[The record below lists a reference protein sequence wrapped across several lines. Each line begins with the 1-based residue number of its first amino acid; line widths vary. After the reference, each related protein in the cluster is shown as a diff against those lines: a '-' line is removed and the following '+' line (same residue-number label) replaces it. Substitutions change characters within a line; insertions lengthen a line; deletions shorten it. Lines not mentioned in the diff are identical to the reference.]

1 MMEIAVYGL
10 PVRMP
15 HWSFGVRYIYQLI
28 QRHMGHSRLF
38 EVVFPG
44 NPGHAYLAESNGLAE
59 NILVTAHVLGHADFS
74 RNNLLFRRCQ
84 EQVSERIVEHAAN
97 HARQIS
103 QAIETH
109 GAQRVEAA
117 LDAALALE
125 QHVDIDQPLRRER
138 YPEYLEDPKAL
149 VDDEFRKRF
158 AALEPAAAGSAV
170 EAKKRAPVPPH
181 PERDLLWFVANY
193 APEMESWERD
203 IFLAVREESFYFYP
217 VFATQIM
224 NEGWASYWHARL
236 LREADFMPQQAY
248 LDAIKCHSDVVRPVA
263 AEQQV
268 ALNINPYHLG
278 FAMWEKIVAKD
289 GLEAA
294 RHIMEQDDDFG
305 FVRNHLTRELAEELG
320 LFRYSAR
327 SDGQIKVLETDLTA
341 LHEAVLAPK
350 YNFGAPIVSALH
362 VRNDGTLELG
372 HDSGVDGRGLDLER
386 SRKVLDYLQQ
396 ALAPADRAHHR
407 EPGGIGAR
415 ADRSLGFAL
424 LRCGTGG
431 GTASPQSSSSCE
443 VTIDTGSLAGKL
455 PRAPHRADPGSS
467 ARSRAGAPRLRDQP
481 DQPDRRDQRD
491 RSWSLLGGESQARR
505 GAPGR
510 AMVPLALDL
519 PHAAAIPG
527 VRAGGQRVAAPPTD
541 HGRPRA

>member
-1 MMEIAVYGL
+1 MSDDWQSYVRRIEDLARGSGLKFHRVDFESVPDSFMMEIAVYGL

-28 QRHMGHSRLF
+28 QRHMGNSRLF

-44 NPGHAYLAESNGLAE
+44 NPGHAYLADSNGVAE

-84 EQVSERIVEHAAN
+84 EQVSEHIVEHAAH
-97 HARQIS
+97 HARQIG
-103 QAIETH
+103 QAIEAY

-125 QHVDIDQPLRRER
+125 QHIDIDQSLRRPG
-138 YPEYLEDPKAL
+138 YPEYAEEPKAL
-149 VDDEFRKRF
+149 ADDKFRKRF
-158 AALEPAAAGSAV
+158 AALDPAAAGSTTVAV
-170 EAKKRAPVPPH
+170 KKRAPVPPH

-236 LREADFMPQQAY
+236 LREADFVPQQAY

-268 ALNINPYHLG
+268 ALSINPYHLG
-278 FAMWEKIVAKD
+278 FSMWEKIIERD

-294 RHIMEQDDDFG
+294 RRIMEQDDDFG

-327 SDGQIKVLETDLTA
+327 ADGQIKVLEHELSA
-341 LHEAVLAPK
+341 LHEAVLGPK
-350 YNFGAPIVSALH
+350 YNFGAPIVSAAH
-362 VRNDGTLELG
+362 VRTDGTLELS
-372 HDSGVDGRGLDLER
+372 HDSSVDGRGLDLER
-386 SRKVLDYLQQ
+386 SRKVLDYLHKVWRRPIVLTTVNQ
-396 ALAPADRAHHR
+396 AGSTLELNAP
-407 EPGGIGAR
+407 
-415 ADRSLGFAL
+415 
-424 LRCGTGG
+424 
-431 GTASPQSSSSCE
+431 
-443 VTIDTGSLAGKL
+443 
-455 PRAPHRADPGSS
+455 
-467 ARSRAGAPRLRDQP
+467 
-481 DQPDRRDQRD
+481 
-491 RSWSLLGGESQARR
+491 
-505 GAPGR
+505 
-510 AMVPLALDL
+510 
-519 PHAAAIPG
+519 
-527 VRAGGQRVAAPPTD
+527 
-541 HGRPRA
+541 

>member
-1 MMEIAVYGL
+1 MSEDWQSYVRRIEELAARSGLKFDPVDFEAVPDSFMMEIAVYGL

-125 QHVDIDQPLRRER
+125 QHVDIDQPLRRTP
-138 YPEYLEDPKAL
+138 YPQYLEESKAL
-149 VDDEFRKRF
+149 IDDAFRKRF
-158 AALEPAAAGSAV
+158 AALEPAPAGAAL
-170 EAKKRAPVPPH
+170 EARKRAPVPPH
-181 PERDLLWFVANY
+181 PERDLLWFLANY

-236 LREADFMPQQAY
+236 LREADFVPQQAY

-268 ALNINPYHLG
+268 SLSINPYHLG
-278 FAMWEKIVAKD
+278 FAMWEKIVAKE

-294 RHIMEQDDDFG
+294 RHIMEQDDDFA

-320 LFRYSAR
+320 LFRYTAR
-327 SDGQIKVLETDLTA
+327 SDGQIKVLDTDLTA
-341 LHEAVLAPK
+341 LHEALLAPK
-350 YNFGAPIVSALH
+350 YNFGAPIVSA
-362 VRNDGTLELG
+362 VRMRNDGTLELA
-372 HDSGVDGRGLDLER
+372 HDSSVDGRGLDLER
-386 SRKVLDYLQQ
+386 SRKVLDYLQRVWRRPIVLTTVNQ
-396 ALAPADRAHHR
+396 AGSALELTAP
-407 EPGGIGAR
+407 
-415 ADRSLGFAL
+415 
-424 LRCGTGG
+424 
-431 GTASPQSSSSCE
+431 
-443 VTIDTGSLAGKL
+443 
-455 PRAPHRADPGSS
+455 
-467 ARSRAGAPRLRDQP
+467 
-481 DQPDRRDQRD
+481 
-491 RSWSLLGGESQARR
+491 
-505 GAPGR
+505 
-510 AMVPLALDL
+510 
-519 PHAAAIPG
+519 
-527 VRAGGQRVAAPPTD
+527 
-541 HGRPRA
+541 

>member
-1 MMEIAVYGL
+1 MSEDWQSYVRRIEELAARSGLIFHPVDFEAVPDSFMMEIAVYGL

-44 NPGHAYLAESNGLAE
+44 NPGHAYLAASNGLAE

-125 QHVDIDQPLRRER
+125 QHVDIDQPLRRPR
-138 YPEYLEDPKAL
+138 YPEYLEDSRTL
-149 VDDEFRKRF
+149 VDDTFRKRF
-158 AALEPAAAGSAV
+158 AALEPAAAGGGI
-170 EAKKRAPVPPH
+170 EPKKRAPIPPH

-236 LREADFMPQQAY
+236 LREADFVPQQAY

-268 ALNINPYHLG
+268 SLNINPYHLG
-278 FAMWEKIVAKD
+278 FAMWEKIIAKE

-327 SDGQIKVLETDLTA
+327 SDGQIKVLDREMTA

-350 YNFGAPIVSALH
+350 YNFGAPIVSA
-362 VRNDGTLELG
+362 VRVRTDGTLELA
-372 HDSGVDGRGLDLER
+372 HDSSVDGRGLDLER
-386 SRKVLDYLQQ
+386 SRKVLDYLQRVWRRPIALSTVNQ
-396 ALAPADRAHHR
+396 AGSALELTAP
-407 EPGGIGAR
+407 
-415 ADRSLGFAL
+415 
-424 LRCGTGG
+424 
-431 GTASPQSSSSCE
+431 
-443 VTIDTGSLAGKL
+443 
-455 PRAPHRADPGSS
+455 
-467 ARSRAGAPRLRDQP
+467 
-481 DQPDRRDQRD
+481 
-491 RSWSLLGGESQARR
+491 
-505 GAPGR
+505 
-510 AMVPLALDL
+510 
-519 PHAAAIPG
+519 
-527 VRAGGQRVAAPPTD
+527 
-541 HGRPRA
+541 

>member
-1 MMEIAVYGL
+1 MSDDWQSYVRRMEEHAAASGLKFHPVDFEAVPDSFMMEIAVYGL

-74 RNNLLFRRCQ
+74 HNNLLFRRCQ

-97 HARQIS
+97 HARQI
-103 QAIETH
+103 QAAIETH
-109 GAQRVEAA
+109 GAQRVEAT

-125 QHVDIDQPLRRER
+125 QHVDIDQQLRRQR
-138 YPEYLEDPKAL
+138 YPEYAKDPKVLA
-149 VDDEFRKRF
+149 DDSFRRRF
-158 AALEPAAAGSAV
+158 AALEPAAASAGLEV
-170 EAKKRAPVPPH
+170 RKRAPVPPH

-236 LREADFMPQQAY
+236 LREADFVPQQAY

-268 ALNINPYHLG
+268 SLSINPYHLG
-278 FAMWEKIVAKD
+278 FAMWEKIVERD
-289 GLEAA
+289 GLEKA

-305 FVRNHLTRELAEELG
+305 FVRNYLTRELAEELD

-327 SDGQIKVLETDLTA
+327 SDGQIKVLDVELTS
-341 LHEAVLAPK
+341 LHEALLAPK
-350 YNFGAPIVSALH
+350 YNFGAPSVSAAH
-362 VRNDGTLELG
+362 VRNDGTLELL
-372 HDSGVDGRGLDLER
+372 HDTTVDGRGLDLER
-386 SRKVLDYLQQ
+386 SRKVLDYLQKVWRRPIILTTANQ
-396 ALAPADRAHHR
+396 AGSTLELTAP
-407 EPGGIGAR
+407 
-415 ADRSLGFAL
+415 
-424 LRCGTGG
+424 
-431 GTASPQSSSSCE
+431 
-443 VTIDTGSLAGKL
+443 
-455 PRAPHRADPGSS
+455 
-467 ARSRAGAPRLRDQP
+467 
-481 DQPDRRDQRD
+481 
-491 RSWSLLGGESQARR
+491 
-505 GAPGR
+505 
-510 AMVPLALDL
+510 
-519 PHAAAIPG
+519 
-527 VRAGGQRVAAPPTD
+527 
-541 HGRPRA
+541 

>member
-1 MMEIAVYGL
+1 MSEDWQSYVRRIEELAQRSGLNFHPVDFEAVPDSFMMEIAVYGL

-84 EQVSERIVEHAAN
+84 EQVSQRIVEHAAN

-103 QAIETH
+103 QAIETY
-109 GAQRVEAA
+109 GAQRVEAV

-125 QHVDIDQPLRRER
+125 QHVDIDQPLRRAP
-138 YPEYLEDPKAL
+138 YPEYLEEAKAL
-149 VDDEFRKRF
+149 VDDSFRKRF
-158 AALEPAAAGSAV
+158 AALDPAATAAGT

-236 LREADFMPQQAY
+236 LREADFVPQQAY
-248 LDAIKCHSDVVRPVA
+248 LDAIKCHSDVVRPIA

-268 ALNINPYHLG
+268 ALSVNPYHLG
-278 FAMWEKIVAKD
+278 FAMWEKIVANE

-305 FVRNHLTRELAEELG
+305 FVRNHLTRELADELG
-320 LFRYSAR
+320 LFRFSAR
-327 SDGQIKVLETDLTA
+327 SDGQIKVLEADLNA

-350 YNFGAPIVSALH
+350 YNFGAPIVSAAKM
-362 VRNDGTLELG
+362 RNDGTLELS
-372 HDSGVDGRGLDLER
+372 HDSTIDGRGLDLER
-386 SRKVLDYLQQ
+386 SRKVLDYLQKVWRRPIVLTTVNQ
-396 ALAPADRAHHR
+396 AGSVLELTAP
-407 EPGGIGAR
+407 
-415 ADRSLGFAL
+415 
-424 LRCGTGG
+424 
-431 GTASPQSSSSCE
+431 
-443 VTIDTGSLAGKL
+443 
-455 PRAPHRADPGSS
+455 
-467 ARSRAGAPRLRDQP
+467 
-481 DQPDRRDQRD
+481 
-491 RSWSLLGGESQARR
+491 
-505 GAPGR
+505 
-510 AMVPLALDL
+510 
-519 PHAAAIPG
+519 
-527 VRAGGQRVAAPPTD
+527 
-541 HGRPRA
+541 

>member
-1 MMEIAVYGL
+1 VSEDWQSYVQRIEELAARSGLSFHPVDFEAVPDSFMMEIAVYGL

-84 EQVSERIVEHAAN
+84 EQVSTRIVEHAAN

-109 GAQRVEAA
+109 GAQRVEAV

-125 QHVDIDQPLRRER
+125 QHVDIDQSLRRPR
-138 YPEYLEDPKAL
+138 YPEYVEESKAL
-149 VDDEFRKRF
+149 ADDQFRKRF
-158 AALEPAAAGSAV
+158 AALEPTAASGGIEV
-170 EAKKRAPVPPH
+170 KKRAPVPPH

-236 LREADFMPQQAY
+236 LREADFVPQQAY

-268 ALNINPYHLG
+268 SLSINPYHLG
-278 FAMWEKIVAKD
+278 FSMWEKIVEKD
-289 GLEAA
+289 GLESA
-294 RHIMEQDDDFG
+294 RRIMEQDDDFG

-327 SDGQIKVLETDLTA
+327 SDGQIKVLEQDLTA

-350 YNFGAPIVSALH
+350 YNFGAPIVSAQRI
-362 VRNDGTLELG
+362 RNDGTLELV

-386 SRKVLDYLQQ
+386 SRKVLDYLQRIWRRPIVLTTVNQ
-396 ALAPADRAHHR
+396 AGSTLELTAP
-407 EPGGIGAR
+407 
-415 ADRSLGFAL
+415 
-424 LRCGTGG
+424 
-431 GTASPQSSSSCE
+431 
-443 VTIDTGSLAGKL
+443 
-455 PRAPHRADPGSS
+455 
-467 ARSRAGAPRLRDQP
+467 
-481 DQPDRRDQRD
+481 
-491 RSWSLLGGESQARR
+491 
-505 GAPGR
+505 
-510 AMVPLALDL
+510 
-519 PHAAAIPG
+519 
-527 VRAGGQRVAAPPTD
+527 
-541 HGRPRA
+541 